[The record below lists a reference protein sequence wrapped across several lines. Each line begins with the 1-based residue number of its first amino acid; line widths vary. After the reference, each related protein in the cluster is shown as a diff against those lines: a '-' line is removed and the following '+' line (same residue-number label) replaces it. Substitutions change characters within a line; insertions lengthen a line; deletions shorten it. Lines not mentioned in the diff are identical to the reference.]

1 MRDGGLCEAMTLEQ
15 SGLAAL
21 YLQHRAELTRFLTA
35 RTGDPQEAEDVAQ
48 EIWLRLQGAAP
59 GPVANGRAYL
69 YRVAQNIVLD
79 RLRERGRRARREMD
93 WRNETVGHGGGEPSD
108 PAPDPE
114 AEAAERETVA
124 RVASAIAALPEG
136 ARQAFRLHKIEG
148 LAHAE
153 VAARLGISRSG
164 VEKHIAV
171 AMKHLRRLLAD

>member
-1 MRDGGLCEAMTLEQ
+1 MTLEQ

-35 RTGDPQEAEDVAQ
+35 RTGDAEEAEDVAQ
-48 EIWLRLQGAAP
+48 EMWLKLQASTP
-59 GPVANGRAYL
+59 GPVGNGRAYL

-79 RLRERGRRARREMD
+79 RLRERGRRSRREMA
-93 WRNETVGHGGGEPSD
+93 WRNEIVGPGGGEPTD

-114 AEAAERETVA
+114 AVAAEREIVA
-124 RVASAIAALPEG
+124 RIASAIAALPEG
-136 ARQAFRLHKIEG
+136 AAQAFRLHKIDG
-148 LAHAE
+148 LSHAE

-171 AMKHLRRLLAD
+171 AMKHLRRLLSD